1 VNAPSEVIVPSLLPL
16 WELESL
22 LSLCALIGDL
32 EESPAEM
39 LRTLKSISRLDFF
52 ALGLPAEMVSRRSRL
67 RPTDAVCGLVT
78 EGLSVMEARRRRTG
92 DVSTNDFRDAEVA
105 FETEGRR
112 GALREDSTR
121 SSSIL
126 RRRGD
131 PVFGESPR
139 FSALSTLVLRRCVGP
154 KSIKAEFEAGGLS
167 LRGVREVAP
176 VSDATGSFGLPAERD
191 FMGMARGC
199 VRGI

>member
-22 LSLCALIGDL
+22 LSLCALTGDL
-32 EESPAEM
+32 GPAEM
-39 LRTLKSISRLDFF
+39 LRMLKSMSRLDFF
-52 ALGLPAEMVSRRSRL
+52 ILGLAAEIVSRRSKL
-67 RPTDAVCGLVT
+67 RASCGLVA

-92 DVSTNDFRDAEVA
+92 DVSTSDFREPEVA
-105 FETEGRR
+105 FETEERR
-112 GALREDSTR
+112 GALREESTR

-131 PVFGESPR
+131 GVFGESPR

-154 KSIKAEFEAGGLS
+154 KSIKAEFDVGGLS
-167 LRGVREVAP
+167 LRGVRAVAP
-176 VSDATGSFGLPAERD
+176 VSNATGSFGLPVERD

-199 VRGI
+199 VREA

>member
-1 VNAPSEVIVPSLLPL
+1 MNPPSEVIVPSLLPL

-32 EESPAEM
+32 EESPVEM
-39 LRTLKSISRLDFF
+39 LRTLKSRSRLDFF
-52 ALGLPAEMVSRRSRL
+52 MLGLLAEMVSRRSRL
-67 RPTDAVCGLVT
+67 RGGCGLVN
-78 EGLSVMEARRRRTG
+78 EGLSVMEARRRRMG
-92 DVSTNDFRDAEVA
+92 DVSTNDFRDAGVA
-105 FETEGRR
+105 FETEERR

-131 PVFGESPR
+131 GVFGESPR
-139 FSALSTLVLRRCVGP
+139 FSTLSALVLRKCVGP
-154 KSIKAEFEAGGLS
+154 RSIKAKFEVGGLS
-167 LRGVREVAP
+167 LSGVRAVAP

-199 VRGI
+199 VRGA